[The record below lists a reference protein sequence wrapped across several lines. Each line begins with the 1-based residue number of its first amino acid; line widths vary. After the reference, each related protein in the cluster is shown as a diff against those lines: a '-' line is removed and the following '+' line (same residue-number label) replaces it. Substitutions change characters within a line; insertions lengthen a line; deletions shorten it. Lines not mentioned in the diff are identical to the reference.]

1 MTKPTFG
8 SLFAGVGGIDLGF
21 EAAGWEGKFQVE
33 WDPHCQQTLAHHWP
47 DVPRWGDV
55 SDVSGAELPPVDLIT
70 FGSPCQDL
78 STAGKRAGLVEG
90 SRSNLFFQATR
101 IIKEMRDA
109 TGNTFPR
116 WALWENVP
124 GAFSSNQGA
133 DFGAVLDEMANLG
146 ALAVEW
152 HCLDAQFFGVP
163 QRRRRV
169 FVLACFD
176 TGITKRG
183 RQQVLPVPE
192 GRRGDSATRRQAR
205 QDAARASADR
215 AAGVGRQD
223 AQGWDGDGTGV
234 IGTLAATDYKG
245 IRNQSLDENK
255 AILQFADESL
265 NFAMGGFGSYTEGV
279 GTLTAQGGTAGG
291 GSETLVVSSLAES
304 LEEGGPVPFAEGSFG
319 TYSEGIATLRAQ
331 GGTVGGGSETLIL
344 SSVPDP
350 VAFQPGQVLRRNGK
364 LSEIVPTLMAQG
376 KSGDSEPHILVNED
390 VAVYVKGRRA
400 HSVDDYETWDEREVA
415 PTLNSADNRTESR
428 STVLILDG
436 TRVGEVRV
444 YEEPVQTLI
453 SRMGTGG
460 NNVPMIAVEQPER
473 VLPVL
478 MRQRE
483 GKAGGGKGPL
493 LSTDL
498 SPSLVGSNELVLFA
512 PAEETLY
519 AFDTQFGS
527 NATVMEDIS
536 PTLKATQTSPS
547 VAIPTTDEPQ
557 PVLAW
562 EIGFGFNSNV
572 REELAPTLRAGQD
585 GAHIAIPVQTVG
597 EWWDGSQVVPTLTG
611 SSSAQRMPDKGQ
623 LFAVLQSVDE
633 QSPVAIPIQDGRE
646 IEKHQNGLGIGE
658 EGDPSYT
665 LDQTGGQ
672 AVAQGVVYSIQ
683 GTAIGR
689 SDKAG
694 PRGAGVRGPSE
705 TMYTL
710 ETVSV
715 HAVAQE
721 ITLPISHA
729 ALRGGG
735 VALTPSPDGNGGE
748 SLRNPG
754 FGLGEDGDPMYSLT
768 TTPPAVATT
777 EKEQDMTDTPHPR
790 LVVRRLTPIECE
802 RLMGWP
808 DNHTLYR
815 ADGKMNSDSTRY
827 KMCGNGVASPVAE
840 WIGRHILKAQEK
852 MDADRSPE

>member
-146 ALAVEW
+146 AVAVEW

-176 TGITKRG
+176 TGIAKRG

-205 QDAARASADR
+205 QDAARASQDR

-223 AQGWDGDGTGV
+223 AQGWDSDGTGV

-245 IRNQSLDENK
+245 IRNQTFDENK
-255 AILQFADESL
+255 VILEFAP
-265 NFAMGGFGSYTEGV
+265 EGD
-279 GTLTAQGGTAGG
+279 TI
-291 GSETLVVSSLAES
+291 
-304 LEEGGPVPFAEGSFG
+304 PFAEGTFG
-319 TYSEGIATLRAQ
+319 GYKEGIATLRATS
-331 GGTVGGGSETLIL
+331 GTVGGGSETLLVSIA
-344 SSVPDP
+344 PDP
-350 VAFQPGQVLRRNGK
+350 VAFQPGQVLRHDQK
-364 LSEIVPTLMAQG
+364 LSEVVPTLRAQG
-376 KSGDSEPHILVNED
+376 KSGDNEPHILVNEE

-400 HSVDDYETWDEREVA
+400 HTADDYETWDEREIA
-415 PTLNSADNRTESR
+415 PTLNSGDNRTESR

-436 TRVGEVRV
+436 TRVDDVRV
-444 YEEPVQTLI
+444 YEEPVQTLMGRMGTGGNQVPIVATEAILFDADRRVGARVFEDGI
-453 SRMGTGG
+453 SPTLMAFMGTGG
-460 NNVPMIAVEQPER
+460 NNVPMVATDPP
-473 VLPVL
+473 LPVL

-512 PAEETLY
+512 PADETLY

-547 VAIPTTDEPQ
+547 VAIPTADESQ

-562 EIGFGFNSNV
+562 EVGFGFNSQV
-572 REELAPTLRAGQD
+572 REDLSPTLRAGQD
-585 GAHIAIPVQTVG
+585 GAHIAVPVEMTG
-597 EWWDGSQVVPTLTG
+597 SWWDGSQVVPTLTVN
-611 SSSAQRMPDKGQ
+611 SSAQRMPDKGQ
-623 LFAVLQSVDE
+623 LFAVVQSADE

-672 AVAQGVVYSIQ
+672 AVAQ
-683 GTAIGR
+683 
-689 SDKAG
+689 
-694 PRGAGVRGPSE
+694 E
-705 TMYTL
+705 M
-710 ETVSV
+710 
-715 HAVAQE
+715 
-721 ITLPISHA
+721 TLPIAHHA
-729 ALRGGG
+729 MRGGG
-735 VALTPSPDGNGGE
+735 VALTPSPDGKGGQ

-754 FGLGEDGDPMYSLT
+754 FGLGKDGDPMFSLT

-777 EKEQDMTDTPHPR
+777 QKDTHMTDTPPPK

-840 WIGRHILKAQEK
+840 WIARHILKAQQK

>member
-78 STAGKRAGLVEG
+78 STAGRRAGLIEG

-109 TGNTFPR
+109 TGNSFPR

-146 ALAVEW
+146 AVAIEW

-176 TGITKRG
+176 SGIAKRG

-205 QDAARASADR
+205 QDAARAAQKGATGTR
-215 AAGVGRQD
+215 GPD
-223 AQGWDGDGTGV
+223 AKGWDSDGTGIV
-234 IGTLAATDYKG
+234 GCLAATDYKG
-245 IRNQSLDENK
+245 IRNQTFDENK
-255 AILQFADESL
+255 VILEFAPEDEVIP
-265 NFAMGGFGSYTEGV
+265 FGEG
-279 GTLTAQGGTAGG
+279 T
-291 GSETLVVSSLAES
+291 
-304 LEEGGPVPFAEGSFG
+304 FG
-319 TYSEGIATLRAQ
+319 TYRQGIATLRSR
-331 GGTVGGGSETLIL
+331 GGTVGGGSETLL
-344 SSVPDP
+344 VSEAPEP
-350 VAFQPGQVLRRNGK
+350 VAFQPGEVLRRDQS
-364 LSEIVPTLMAQG
+364 LSDVVPTLRAQA
-376 KSGDSEPHILVNED
+376 KSGDNEPHVLVPEE
-390 VAVYVKGRRA
+390 ASVYVKGRRA
-400 HSVDDYETWDEREVA
+400 HTVDDFETWDEGEVA
-415 PTLNSADNRTESR
+415 PTLNQHDNRSEGR

-436 TRVGEVRV
+436 TRVGEVRL

-460 NNVPMIAVEQPER
+460 NNVPMIVTDAP
-473 VLPVL
+473 LPVL

-512 PAEETLY
+512 PAE
-519 AFDTQFGS
+519 AP
-527 NATVMEDIS
+527 EDVIR
-536 PTLKATQTSPS
+536 
-547 VAIPTTDEPQ
+547 DEDR

-562 EIGFGFNSNV
+562 EIGFGFNSRV

-585 GAHIAIPVQTVG
+585 GAHIAIP
-597 EWWDGSQVVPTLTG
+597 
-611 SSSAQRMPDKGQ
+611 
-623 LFAVLQSVDE
+623 
-633 QSPVAIPIQDGRE
+633 IQDGRE
-646 IEKHQNGLGIGE
+646 MEKHQNGLGIGE

-672 AVAQGVVYSIQ
+672 AVAQEVY
-683 GTAIGR
+683 AF
-689 SDKAG
+689 
-694 PRGAGVRGPSE
+694 PS
-705 TMYTL
+705 TFSNN
-710 ETVSV
+710 TVSDETFPTLTV
-715 HAVAQE
+715 GSSVGIPSPPAVAYSE
-721 ITLPISHA
+721 EMTLPISHA

-735 VALTPSPDGNGGE
+735 VALTPSPDGHGGE
-748 SLRNPG
+748 SLRHPG

-777 EKEQDMTDTPHPR
+777 EKEQDMTDTPLPK

-815 ADGKMNSDSTRY
+815 ADGKENSDSTRY

-840 WIGRHILKAQEK
+840 WIARHILKAQEK
-852 MDADRSPE
+852 MDADRSAE